1 MIHDSG
7 TTKTNR
13 SGRCTHD
20 AGSLAV
26 ATMDA
31 RDDAPLPSSSSS
43 SEEDDDE
50 QEDEKL
56 DPEGVN

>member
-1 MIHDSG
+1 MTVAPPKLTEAADA
-7 TTKTNR
+7 TV
-13 SGRCTHD
+13 THD
-20 AGSLAV
+20 ARSLAV

-50 QEDEKL
+50 QEEEEL